1 MIESEGAKD
10 ILTVIL
16 IIATSIKDLFALKG
30 AYHTLVPF
38 SSVEFTKPFSSQE
51 SFHPIPN
58 SYCSYS
64 KLGLLIKC

>member
-38 SSVEFTKPFSSQE
+38 SSVECTNPSPHKKVSILF
-51 SFHPIPN
+51 
-58 SYCSYS
+58 
-64 KLGLLIKC
+64 LIHIAVILNLDC